1 MITFPFIEITI
12 LIQLV
17 NYIFLTY
24 LMQLCFNHV
33 VMEVTTINTMNDAEL
48 NTLKYIL
55 NISLISPYVI
65 SNAWHK

>member
-65 SNAWHK
+65 SNA